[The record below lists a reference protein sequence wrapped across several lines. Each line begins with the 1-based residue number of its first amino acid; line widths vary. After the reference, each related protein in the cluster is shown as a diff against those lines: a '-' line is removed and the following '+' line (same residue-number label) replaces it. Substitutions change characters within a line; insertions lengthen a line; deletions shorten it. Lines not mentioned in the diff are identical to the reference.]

1 MFETEGKT
9 IKKFEETGFA
19 DEKVSEGFNGK
30 ILKSSFIRISDMLHQ
45 FEEGALST
53 QLDLFDPVAM
63 TLISSQRDTAIEP
76 DDQIIAGTQMPVVK
90 EGYEMKR
97 RLKSLNKTMMVKQ

>member
-1 MFETEGKT
+1 
-9 IKKFEETGFA
+9 
-19 DEKVSEGFNGK
+19 
-30 ILKSSFIRISDMLHQ
+30 MLHQ

-76 DDQIIAGTQMPVVK
+76 DDRIIAGTQMPVVN
-90 EGYEMKR
+90 EELREMKR